1 MKELTAYE
9 KECRRIMDEYPEE
22 IKKVFSYKMCELEYD
37 FLGFLDGYKR
47 LQKSIPKDFT
57 VIDLGCNQAVQAVYF
72 KDHAGYIGVDSAIPT
87 DIRFNVLRGTSVQDT
102 IQHFIEKTL
111 PTLGLDLDKV
121 FAICSYVPDEEAQK
135 LVAKTFPYHSVIYC
149 ENVLSE
155 NLPLEL
161 DFYNCIRVIDTLIKG
176 NVLMKDPNRENS
188 VLIYRAGSE
197 KHPEG
202 WYSENIHDAARE
214 LSRDAEGQEIVLN
227 AIKERG
233 ISFEIQEPFWKD
245 KKKSEMERD

>member
-87 DIRFNVLRGTSVQDT
+87 DIRFNVLRGTFVQDT
-102 IQHFIEKTL
+102 IQNFIAETL
-111 PTLGLDLDKV
+111 PTLGLDFNKV
-121 FAICSYVPDEEAQK
+121 FAICSYVPDEEARA
-135 LVAKTFPYHSVIYC
+135 LTAKTFPYHSVIYC
-149 ENVLSE
+149 DEVLSE
-155 NLPLEL
+155 KLPLGL
-161 DFYNCIRVIDTLIKG
+161 DFYNCLRAIDVLIKG
-176 NVLMKDPNRENS
+176 NVLMKDPNRENNILVYHS
-188 VLIYRAGSE
+188 AFGGN
-197 KHPEG
+197 PEG
-202 WYSENIHDAARE
+202 WYSENIHHAARA
-214 LSRDAEGQEIVLN
+214 LSKDAEGQRVILN
-227 AIKERG
+227 TIKERRLP
-233 ISFEIQEPFWKD
+233 FEVQEPFWKD
-245 KKKSEMERD
+245 KKKSEMERN